1 MKVPGS
7 NLLRKAFKV
16 IAKERVDWYRY
27 ESETLNAIG
36 MSIKVYSDPIEIL
49 GSFQPVSK
57 DKYEQFGL
65 DFQKTYAYFFTCN
78 ENLAVSRDY
87 SGDYIIVQGTRYYMT
102 SDVLWYRFDGWNQV
116 LVVKAEL
123 NNA

>member
-27 ESETLNAIG
+27 DSETINAIG
-36 MSIKVYSDPIEIL
+36 MSVKTYSDPIEIL

-65 DFQKTYAYFFTCN
+65 DFQKAYAYFFTSN
-78 ENLAVSRDY
+78 DNLGVSRDY
-87 SGDYIIVQGTRYYMT
+87 SGDYIVVQGTRYYMT
-102 SDVLWYRFDGWNQV
+102 SDTLWYRFDGWNQV